1 MSNASY
7 GQTARTVVDL
17 LVMDLLVVDTVVVV
31 LMKLEI
37 SEDESVHW
45 INRLQGV

>member
-7 GQTARTVVDL
+7 GQTARTVVD
-17 LVMDLLVVDTVVVV
+17 TVVVV
-31 LMKLEI
+31 LTKLEI